1 MFTGHTQMNTLDDD
15 TDVTNNDEKRAR
27 NRKRVT
33 QHRHIPCQKETSIAG
48 RRRRRRGGG
57 RGENREKTVKRGVN
71 ERQRWRKPEVT
82 GGHGLKMI
90 HLDQSD
96 VHHIVVFIWLLGT
109 VSHRVW
115 FCAPL

>member
-1 MFTGHTQMNTLDDD
+1 MNTLDDD

-33 QHRHIPCQKETSIAG
+33 QHLHIPCQKETSIAG
-48 RRRRRRGGG
+48 RRRRGGG

-90 HLDQSD
+90 NLDQSD
-96 VHHIVVFIWLLGT
+96 VHHMSFSSDYWEQ
-109 VSHRVW
+109 
-115 FCAPL
+115 